1 MANPAWTASG
11 DYFETCTCDYLC
23 PCLSSNLTA
32 PPTKGDCVFAFA
44 FRVDRGRFGDVS
56 LDGLCF
62 ALAGVAPGPM
72 GDGNWNVGLIVDDR
86 ADAAQEKAIA
96 AIASGEAGGPL
107 AALAPLIASFRGVEK
122 KSIRFEKDGLRRSVS
137 IPGTLDQA
145 VEGVPS
151 PTVPG
156 EPLVI
161 DNSIHPVNK
170 RVALARATKSV
181 MSAFGL
187 RMNDTS
193 GRNNGHF
200 AAFSWEGTPA
210 S

>member
-11 DYFETCTCDYLC
+11 NYFETCTCDYVC
-23 PCLSSNLTA
+23 PCVSSHLTA
-32 PPTKGDCVFAFA
+32 RPTKGDCVFAFA
-44 FRVDRGRFGDVS
+44 FRVDHGRFGDVA

-72 GDGNWNVGLIVDDR
+72 GDGKTVGLIVDDR

-96 AIASGEAGGPL
+96 AIGSGEAGGPL

-122 KSIRFEKDGLRRSVS
+122 KSIRFEKDALRRSVS
-137 IPGTLDQA
+137 IPGMLDQT

-170 RVALARATKSV
+170 RGALARATKSV

-200 AAFSWEGTPA
+200 APFSWQGA
-210 S
+210 AAA